1 MSKIIYYPFEL
12 HCHTVHSDGA
22 FTPRELV
29 KAAAERGLKGI
40 ALTDH
45 NTATGNAEALRA
57 GEEFGIAVIP
67 GTEWTTFYGHITVL
81 GGRSDIDW
89 RSVTPKNAADKVAR
103 AVMLGD
109 AAVLAHPYR
118 VGYPVCTGGRSEFPE
133 EIFDVLTGYEV
144 YSGLLADPTNRRSY
158 AEYARLTAAGKKLAA
173 LYGRDWHGP
182 SSDVGYGV
190 TLLGI
195 SGTLNAANALEAI
208 RSGRTAVADRNGNTI
223 IETPWRA

>member
-1 MSKIIYYPFEL
+1 MNDAVYYPFEL
-12 HCHTVHSDGA
+12 HCHTLHSDGA

-29 KAAAERGLKGI
+29 KAAAERGLRGI

-57 GEEFGIAVIP
+57 GEEFGIVVIP

-89 RSVTPKNAADKVAR
+89 RSVTPANAADKTAR
-103 AVMLGD
+103 AVALGD
-109 AAVLAHPYR
+109 IAVLAHPYR

-133 EIFDVLTGYEV
+133 EIFDALTGYEV
-144 YSGLLADPTNRRSY
+144 FSGLLSDPTNLRARE
-158 AEYARLTAAGKKLAA
+158 EYLGLTAAGKKLSA

-182 SSDVGYGV
+182 GSNNGYGV
-190 TLLGI
+190 TMLGI
-195 SGTLNAANALEAI
+195 SGTLNAENALEAI
-208 RSGRTAVADRNGNTI
+208 RRGRTAVADGCGNTI
-223 IETPWRA
+223 IITPWQA